1 MMKRFVN
8 RTLSSVHSVLKCCFW
23 MIQNLMMTSDW
34 TYKGQL
40 FTEDQIGDNFGFVYE
55 IVNKTNQRRYLGK
68 KFFTKSGR
76 KQTNGKIKKV
86 RKSSD
91 WQTYWSSSEELKA
104 DVKLLGEEN
113 FTREILYLC
122 KTKSECSYRETKEI
136 FMRDALLTE
145 SYYNSWVSCKIHKA
159 HVLNKL
165 GA

>member
-1 MMKRFVN
+1 
-8 RTLSSVHSVLKCCFW
+8 
-23 MIQNLMMTSDW
+23 MTSEW

-40 FTEDQIGDNFGFVYE
+40 FTEDLIEDNFGFVYL
-55 IVNKTNQRRYLGK
+55 ITNLTNQRQYIGK

-76 KQTNGKIKKV
+76 KQTNGKIKKI

-136 FMRDALLTE
+136 FMRDALLKE
-145 SYYNSWVSCKIHKA
+145 EYYNAWCSCKIHKA
-159 HVLNKL
+159 HVLNKI
-165 GA
+165 GV

>member
-1 MMKRFVN
+1 
-8 RTLSSVHSVLKCCFW
+8 
-23 MIQNLMMTSDW
+23 MTSEW

-40 FTEDQIGDNFGFVYE
+40 FTEDLIENNFGFVYL
-55 IVNKTNQRRYLGK
+55 IKNLTNQRQYIGK

-76 KQTNGKIKKV
+76 KQTNGKIKKI

-104 DVKLLGEEN
+104 DVKSLGEEN

-122 KTKSECSYRETKEI
+122 KTKSECSYRETREI

-145 SYYNSWVSCKIHKA
+145 TYYNSWVSCKIHKA
-159 HVLNKL
+159 HVLNKI
-165 GA
+165 GV

>member
-1 MMKRFVN
+1 MN
-8 RTLSSVHSVLKCCFW
+8 E
-23 MIQNLMMTSDW
+23 W
-34 TYKGQL
+34 TYKGQI
-40 FTEDQIGDNFGFVYE
+40 FTEEQIENNFGFVYE
-55 IVNKTNQRRYLGK
+55 ITNLTNNRKYVGK

-113 FTREILYLC
+113 FTRTILYLC

-136 FMRDALLTE
+136 FIRDALLKE
-145 SYYNSWVSCKIHKA
+145 EYYNAWVSCKIHKA
-159 HVLNKL
+159 HVLNKI
-165 GA
+165 GV